1 MKTYLRTLNFLK
13 TQKIRTITI
22 IGLAFALSILSL
34 LEPFFFKEIID
45 SLTIDKGDSI
55 SKLFLIWGVIVLANI
70 LIQTSSAYLSSFT
83 AHRIYC
89 DLWKNSLDKI
99 LNLSVNFFQGSKVGS
114 IMRNFER
121 GIDNVYYVHLEFF
134 RHILAS
140 LFIIIILVPVLIFLN
155 FKMAL
160 LILLTVP
167 LLALFVSFG
176 VKKAIKT
183 QKIADEKWSSLSG
196 LAYDSASNI
205 SLIQSFTLNNSI
217 LKKVDNL
224 VKTAFSKQIANVKW
238 WSFVMGVSKSA
249 GLILNIL
256 VFLMGSHLFMQNEI
270 SLGSIIM
277 FVGFSSILINIF
289 NSLFWNIFNYSW
301 RREKINLFLEVFDK
315 KPKIK
320 SKKGSIKPKTIK
332 GEIEFKNV
340 SFSYKDEIDA
350 IRNISFNIKQGEVV
364 AFVGH
369 TGSGKTTTA
378 NLISRFY
385 EVQKGQILIDNI
397 DIKNIDLNFLRKNIS
412 VVFQDNTFLNASF
425 LENLKI
431 KRSITKKQIETAC
444 KKAHIWDLISKNK
457 KGLNEIIGDKG
468 TKLSGGEKQRLSIAR
483 AILKDAPILIL
494 DEATSALDAKTES
507 KIQKAIA
514 NATKGR
520 TTIIIAHRLST
531 IKKADRIFVFEDG
544 KIIEQGN
551 FKSLISKKQKFYD
564 LAKHQVLLFN

>member
-564 LAKHQVLLFN
+564 LAKHQVC